1 MMLFFPNAKI
11 RTRDQRPFAWAILC
25 LHWAR
30 VLRDGEH
37 SDNAFGLVFF
47 HQHTHIIRIG
57 ELDLILLVVEIDEPE
72 LLGQS
77 LESVP
82 DILYKYVIVRSV
94 YFCDVGLF
102 PICHFEQHLIC
113 IIYSNI
119 QVLLVFN
126 SSLIIRCTFL
136 NNDCSH
142 YLHCKGLL
150 GQMGIKRKYINQA
163 GGESGR

>member
-11 RTRDQRPFAWAILC
+11 RTRDQCLFAWSILC

-30 VLRDGEH
+30 VLWNGEH

-57 ELDLILLVVEIDEPE
+57 ELDLVLLVIEIDEPE

-113 IIYSNI
+113 IIYSNT

-126 SSLIIRCTFL
+126 PI
-136 NNDCSH
+136 
-142 YLHCKGLL
+142 
-150 GQMGIKRKYINQA
+150 
-163 GGESGR
+163 